1 MIWFKSCPKCLAGD
15 LEEKSDGE
23 SRYLRCVQCG
33 KHFESQGSP
42 SNEVLN
48 WTRTINSTTDP
59 IRFSIKDAY
68 SVYQARAAK
77 SLGYEAES
85 TKEVNLQR
93 L

>member
-1 MIWFKSCPKCLAGD
+1 MIWFKSCPKCLAGG

-23 SRYLRCVQCG
+23 GRYLRCVQCG

-48 WTRTINSTTDP
+48 WTRMMSSTTEP
-59 IRFSIKDAY
+59 IRFSINDAFN
-68 SVYQARAAK
+68 VYQARAAK

>member
-15 LEEKSDGE
+15 LEEKSDLEGH
-23 SRYLRCVQCG
+23 YLRCVQCG
-33 KHFESQGSP
+33 KHFDSQGAR

-48 WTRTINSTTDP
+48 WTRTINSTTEP

-77 SLGYEAES
+77 PLGYEAES

>member
-23 SRYLRCVQCG
+23 GRYLRCVQCG

-42 SNEVLN
+42 SNQVLN
-48 WTRTINSTTDP
+48 WTRMMNSTTEP
-59 IRFSIKDAY
+59 IRFSINDAFN
-68 SVYQARAAK
+68 VYQARAAK
-77 SLGYEAES
+77 SLGNKPKL

-93 L
+93 V